1 MKYFYQQLFGFLS
14 VVLVTIVACGILFYN
29 VMSNNIYT
37 QRSQQLQSYA
47 KGIIASEMSY
57 ADIKKIGTALKE
69 ENVTI
74 AIFDEQNNMTF
85 PSKNPASENSLSEE
99 ELNHL
104 KRVCH

>member
-57 ADIKKIGTALKE
+57 ADIKKNRDSFKSKKI
-69 ENVTI
+69 VTI
-74 AIFDEQNNMTF
+74 AIFVRE
-85 PSKNPASENSLSEE
+85 K
-99 ELNHL
+99 
-104 KRVCH
+104 

>member
-57 ADIKKIGTALKE
+57 ADIKKINPYYL
-69 ENVTI
+69 NVYMQSLYGKLYLSI
-74 AIFDEQNNMTF
+74 KFSIFLI
-85 PSKNPASENSLSEE
+85 KNYFILFSYT
-99 ELNHL
+99 
-104 KRVCH
+104 KKFF